1 MLNLHHL
8 RVFYL
13 TAKHLS
19 CTKAAEQLFFTQPAI
34 TSQLKRFED
43 WCELKLFKKR
53 GRNIYL
59 TEEGRLLYEQVKG
72 IFDWE
77 TRVEALI
84 EELKGLKKGVLRLG
98 TTKTYARYFMPALIS
113 SFHSAY
119 PGIKIHLDEGSS
131 LEMINSLV
139 ELRNEVAVIA
149 KAADNP
155 DVEFIPFSQEEL
167 VTIVPPFHP
176 LARKGEAEVEDLAK
190 EPLIMKEQGSGTR
203 KKVEAMFSQHN
214 LNPNILMETSN
225 AEFIKQLVARGE
237 GISFLVRE
245 AVGFELR
252 EGKLTAV
259 RIRGHAIS
267 LDVSIAYLRG
277 QHLTRAGQA
286 FLDLLL
292 SMIPRKEEDA
302 GIKSIMARVLAEWK

>member
-19 CTKAAEQLFFTQPAI
+19 CTKAAEQLFVTQPAI

-77 TRVEALI
+77 SRVEGLI

-98 TTKTYARYFMPALIS
+98 TTKAYARYFMPALIS

-149 KAADNP
+149 KAIDNP

-176 LARKGEAEVEDLAK
+176 FARKGEVEVEELAK

-203 KKVEAMFSQHN
+203 KKVEALFSQHD
-214 LNPNILMETSN
+214 LTPNILMETSN
-225 AEFIKQLVARGE
+225 TEFIKQLVARGE

-252 EGKLTAV
+252 DGKLAAV
-259 RIRGHAIS
+259 RIRGHAMS
-267 LDVSIAYLRG
+267 LDISIAYLKG
-277 QHLTRAGQA
+277 QYLTRAGQA

-292 SMIPRKEEDA
+292 SMIPRKEEEA
-302 GIKSIMARVLAEWK
+302 GIKSIMARMLAEWK

>member
-19 CTKAAEQLFFTQPAI
+19 CTKAAERLYVTQPAI
-34 TSQLKRFED
+34 TSQLRRFEEC
-43 WCELKLFKKR
+43 CELKLFRKK

-59 TEEGRLLYEQVKG
+59 TEEGRLLYEYAKR
-72 IFDWE
+72 IFE
-77 TRVEALI
+77 QENRVERLI
-84 EELKGLKKGVLRLG
+84 EELKGLRMGVLRLG

-131 LEMINSLV
+131 LEMINSLI

-149 KAADNP
+149 KP
-155 DVEFIPFSQEEL
+155 IEEPSVEFIPFSHEEL
-167 VTIVPPFHP
+167 VPIVPPSHP
-176 LARKGEAEVEDLAK
+176 LAYKREAEVEELAK

-203 KKVEAMFSQHN
+203 KTVEGLFAEHN
-214 LNPNILMETSN
+214 LTPNILMETSN

-245 AVGFELR
+245 AVDVELR
-252 EGKLTAV
+252 EGRLAAV
-259 RIRGHAIS
+259 KIRDHDLS
-267 LDVSIAYLRG
+267 LDVSIAYLKG

-292 SMIPRKEEDA
+292 SMIPRKEEEA
-302 GIKSIMARVLAEWK
+302 GIKSIMARMLAEWK